1 MTAALRPTAS
11 APVGTGAP
19 LGRGGFSA
27 AREDNK
33 EASDK
38 MMSER
43 DYMRGGGYGGGRY
56 PWSDWSAVKTLVVVN
71 VAVFV
76 LQQLLGNGFT
86 QFLALSAPGVWHLE
100 LWRPLTYMFA
110 HAGLSHIL
118 FNMWSL
124 WVFGGMVERVLG
136 KARLVQ
142 LYVFSGLI
150 GALWWLLAN
159 WGSPAL
165 CVGASGSVFGVMAA
179 AAMAFPNARMQL
191 LFPPVEMRLRTLA
204 LCLALLE
211 VVSEMADK
219 GSNVAHL
226 AHIGG
231 MVGAFIFMRRLVP
244 GFGDGVLSR
253 LTRGWRRPRSTKKD
267 SRLGRLDPR
276 EVDRVLDKLA
286 TSGRSSLTP
295 EEQATLAEASRRL
308 RGGTDDSE

>member
-1 MTAALRPTAS
+1 
-11 APVGTGAP
+11 
-19 LGRGGFSA
+19 
-27 AREDNK
+27 
-33 EASDK
+33 
-38 MMSER
+38 MSER

-56 PWSDWSAVKTLVVVN
+56 PWSDWSAVKTLVVAN

-76 LQQLLGNGFT
+76 LQQLLGDEFS

-253 LTRGWRRPRSTKKD
+253 LTRGWRRPRSTRKD